1 MRIFLLWLAFVCGL
15 FVVQSS
21 LLPMVAYSGIS
32 PDLLLLMVVSISFL
46 KGSRMGVFMGF
57 LAGLL
62 QDLLTGTFFG
72 VNIFSKM
79 LIGYIGGIFS
89 NRVFKEQVFLPL
101 FASLLATV
109 FNYAVLLLIMLL
121 LGYSYSMPSHLEK
134 VLLPMLWY
142 NVLFAVPVHLLTS
155 SMCERLAV
163 KK

>member
-1 MRIFLLWLAFVCGL
+1 MRIYLLWLAFVCGL
-15 FVVQSS
+15 FVVQASFLP
-21 LLPMVAYSGIS
+21 LLSYGGIS
-32 PDLLLLMVVSISFL
+32 PDLMLLLVVSMSFL
-46 KGSRMGVFMGF
+46 QGSRMGVFMGF

-62 QDLLTGTFFG
+62 QDLVTGTFFG

-101 FASLLATV
+101 FASVLATGL
-109 FNYAVLLLIMLL
+109 NYVIVLLIMLL
-121 LGYSYSMPSHLEK
+121 LGYSYSMPSHLET

-142 NVLFAVPVHLLTS
+142 NVLLAVPVHILTGR
-155 SMCERLAV
+155 MCGMLAE